1 MSKLLLELVNA
12 YLLDETGHLLLDLLE
27 PGLGVGRLGGVH
39 LVDGNDQLLDTEG
52 VGEQSVF
59 SGLTVLGDT
68 SLELSSSGGDD
79 EHTAVSLAGAG
90 DHVLDEVAMA
100 GGVDDGDVVL
110 GGFKLRECDINGD
123 TTLTLGLQLVHDP
136 GILEGA
142 LHKNVIQF

>member
-1 MSKLLLELVNA
+1 MSQLLLELVNA

-68 SLELSSSGGDD
+68 SLELSGSGSDD
-79 EHTAVSLAGAG
+79 QDSAVSL
-90 DHVLDEVAMA
+90 
-100 GGVDDGDVVL
+100 
-110 GGFKLRECDINGD
+110 
-123 TTLTLGLQLVHDP
+123 
-136 GILEGA
+136 
-142 LHKNVIQF
+142 